1 MPNFFTDN
9 DDLQFYFEQGL
20 DWDALV
26 KATERNPA
34 DEAAPANT
42 EEAVSI
48 YRDIAE
54 MFGQFVAEEV
64 APHSLEMDE
73 HGVKLEDGEAVCA
86 PKFEEIFEKLKGLDM
101 HWLTLPREFG
111 GMNCPLLSYFI
122 NAEMMARADVSV
134 GTHYGF
140 HGGMALAMLVFSMHE
155 GTTKVVDGEIVETR
169 FQKELEEIGSGE
181 AWGAMDITEPDA
193 GSDMARLR
201 CVGEQD
207 EDGNW
212 FVSGQK
218 IFITSGH
225 GKYHFVI
232 ARTET
237 TTDPDDPFAG
247 LGGLS
252 FFLVPAWHE
261 DEDGNRVRTVT
272 IDRCEEKLGH
282 HGSPT
287 VALTFDR
294 SPAQLIGKRGEGFRY
309 MLFLMNNA
317 RLGVAFE
324 SLGVMESAYRKA
336 KTYAAERPSMGKT
349 IDKHEMIAD
358 YLESMRTDIEG
369 IRALAMYG
377 AMQEEIGQK
386 AELNALLRG
395 GSGDAEAE
403 RKRGKKLRNE
413 ARRITPLLKY
423 ISSEKSVEHARLCI
437 QIHGGNGY
445 TVEYGAEKLLRDAM
459 VFPIYEGTSQIQ
471 ALMAMKDTLGGIMKA
486 PQRFVRDLAQARWR
500 SLSARGALER
510 RVAKLQWLSLD
521 AQQFLIRK
529 TATDKMRTLG
539 ELPMAQ
545 WSQAFFKDWDPKRD
559 FSYAMLHAE
568 KLTQLLTDVAICEV
582 LLEQTK
588 KFPHRKPVLERYL
601 RRAEPRCRHW
611 HDVILTTGTEL
622 LAQLEDDDAAE
633 AAQ

>member
-9 DDLQFYFEQGL
+9 DDLQFYFEEGL

-26 KATERNPA
+26 KATERNPN
-34 DEAAPANT
+34 DEGAPAST

-54 MFGQFVAEEV
+54 MFGQFVADEV
-64 APHSLEMDE
+64 EPHALTMD
-73 HGVKLEDGEAVCA
+73 HAGVELKDGEAVGA
-86 PKFEEIFEKLKGLDM
+86 PEFDEIFEKLKGLDI
-101 HWLTLPREFG
+101 HWLTIPREFG
-111 GMNCPLLSYFI
+111 GMNCPLISYFI

-155 GTTKVVDGEIVETR
+155 GSTKVVDGEIVETR
-169 FQKELEEIGSGE
+169 FQKEIEEIGAGD

-201 CVGEQD
+201 CYGEQD

-212 FVSGQK
+212 FVTGQK

-237 TTDPDDPFAG
+237 AADPDDPFAG

-287 VALTFDR
+287 VALTFER

-336 KTYAAERPSMGKT
+336 KAYAAERPSMGKT

-358 YLESMRTDIEG
+358 YLESMRSDIEG

-377 AMQEEIGQK
+377 AMQEEVGQK
-386 AELNALLRG
+386 LELNVILQN
-395 GSGDAEAE
+395 GSEDD
-403 RKRGKKLRNE
+403 RKKAKKMRNE

-423 ISSEKSVEHARLCI
+423 ISSEKAVEHARTCI

-486 PQRFVRDLAQARWR
+486 PQNFVRQLAQARWR
-500 SLSARGALER
+500 SLSARNPLER

-521 AQQFLIRK
+521 AQQLLIRK
-529 TATDKMRTLG
+529 TAADKMRTLG
-539 ELPMAQ
+539 DLPMSK

-559 FSYAMLHAE
+559 FAFAMLHAE
-568 KLTQLLTDVAICEV
+568 RLTKLLTDVAICEV
-582 LLEQTK
+582 LLEQSK
-588 KFPHRKPVLERYL
+588 QFPHRTPVLERYL
-601 RRAEPRCRHW
+601 RRAEPQCRHM
-611 HDVILTTGTEL
+611 HDLIHNTGAEILEMLQQDTG
-622 LAQLEDDDAAE
+622 AAE
-633 AAQ
+633 AAE